1 MSNVPNAG
9 HVRRVTRILNPADLI
24 RSKTGAIVIVA
35 PDPSD
40 LGVNGVV
47 QADANISVQ
56 AFHYQIG
63 VNQGQLADCFELAPL
78 IGLAAK
84 CKNFL
89 VNHVT
94 PGPNG
99 SLIFAV
105 IYNGQPADV
114 EIDDKVNFS
123 YYAHTEAAG
132 QDDFAAVIEKLFAFL
147 RSSADTMADLN
158 YGWPAE
164 FWSYF
169 GVPAVSVAPT
179 DIATIVAAL
188 RSSNQIVTACTGSQA
203 GPDNVA
209 TGHAYAVLAL
219 SADGKTITAQNPWGN
234 QTPGGNPQQNFALAN
249 FPTDFDAGA
258 VIATVPASAPATA
271 VTPTKIPPVTKVVP
285 SRPAAIE
292 FIHNSVP
299 SNLKDGETFTFGV
312 TVKNIGWGSAGQELV
327 NSGTLALRGGQMPS
341 ISYLR
346 VGTVNFYGVAPGAG
360 TYTVKLQATDNGAL
374 FGPVLERTV
383 TVTAATIAPTPV
395 VAPVDPKPVVK
406 PTVVIPPVIVKP
418 VVTPVV
424 KPVVAPEI
432 TVKSVSV
439 SLSDGRVIVL

>member
-1 MSNVPNAG
+1 MSNTRT
-9 HVRRVTRILNPADLI
+9 VRRVTRIINPTDLI
-24 RSKTGAIVIVA
+24 RATTGASVIVA

-47 QADANISVQ
+47 RADANISIQ
-56 AFHYQIG
+56 AFNYQIG
-63 VNQGQLADCFELAPL
+63 VNQGQVADCFELAPL

-89 VNHVT
+89 VNHVN

-105 IYNGQPADV
+105 VYNGKPAEV
-114 EIDDKVNFS
+114 EVDDKINFS

-164 FWSYF
+164 FWAYF

-179 DIATIVAAL
+179 DTATIVKAL

-203 GPDNVA
+203 GPDPVV
-209 TGHAYAVLAL
+209 TGHAYAVLEL
-219 SADGKTITAQNPWGN
+219 SADGETITTQNPWGN

-258 VIATVPASAPATA
+258 VIATVPASAPPTA
-271 VTPTKIPPVTKVVP
+271 VTPTKIPPMMKVAP

-292 FIHNSVP
+292 FIHNSIP
-299 SNLKDGETFTFGV
+299 SNLKAGENFTFGV
-312 TVKNIGWGSAGQELV
+312 TVKNVGWGNAGQELV
-327 NSGTLALRGGQMPS
+327 NSGTLPLRGGQIPS
-341 ISYLR
+341 IQYLR
-346 VGTVNFYGVAPGAG
+346 VGTVNFNGIAPGAG
-360 TYTVKLQATDNGAL
+360 TYTVKMQATENGVA

-383 TVTAATIAPTPV
+383 TVTAATVAPTPA
-395 VAPVDPKPVVK
+395 VAPAEPKPVIK
-406 PTVVIPPVIVKP
+406 PPVVIPP

-439 SLSDGRVIVL
+439 SLSDGRVIVLQ